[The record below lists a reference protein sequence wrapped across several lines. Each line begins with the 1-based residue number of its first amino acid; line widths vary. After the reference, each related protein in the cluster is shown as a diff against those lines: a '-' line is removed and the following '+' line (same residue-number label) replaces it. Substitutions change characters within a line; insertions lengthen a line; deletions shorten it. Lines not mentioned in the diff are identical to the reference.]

1 MQATEKIDDS
11 VKSLVHLK
19 VRYAFEPLPELP
31 ICVLS
36 DVDWRELLLVHELL
50 EWVVTSFLEHHL
62 ICEAVID
69 QLIDFSLELEKFLS
83 EKMWVLDIILVH
95 NDFLAPIKDIRVH
108 LLNDET
114 KRVLVTFE
122 NVVK

>member
-1 MQATEKIDDS
+1 M
-11 VKSLVHLK
+11 
-19 VRYAFEPLPELP
+19 
-31 ICVLS
+31 
-36 DVDWRELLLVHELL
+36 
-50 EWVVTSFLEHHL
+50 
-62 ICEAVID
+62 ID
-69 QLIDFSLELEKFLS
+69 QLIDFGLELEKFLS

-122 NVVK
+122 NVVE

>member
-83 EKMWVLDIILVH
+83 EKMWVFDVILVH
-95 NDFLAPIKDIRVH
+95 NNFLVPIKDIRVH

-114 KRVLVTFE
+114 KRVLVTLK
-122 NVVK
+122 NVVE